1 MTVGDLTL
9 SPGRLQCVRGER
21 TVELTHRE
29 FAVLELLVRRSPNVV
44 SKTALLDSVWGIDF
58 NGDPNI
64 VEVYVGY
71 LRKKLGKDAVRT
83 VRGAGYQLAV
93 AA

>member
-1 MTVGDLTL
+1 M
-9 SPGRLQCVRGER
+9 
-21 TVELTHRE
+21 ELTHRE

-44 SKTALLDSVWGIDF
+44 SKTALLASVWGIDF